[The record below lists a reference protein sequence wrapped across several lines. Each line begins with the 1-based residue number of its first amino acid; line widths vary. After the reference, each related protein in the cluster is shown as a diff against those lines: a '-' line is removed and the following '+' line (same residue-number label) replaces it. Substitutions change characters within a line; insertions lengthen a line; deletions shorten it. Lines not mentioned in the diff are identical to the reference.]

1 MNDEGRLEQVVDP
14 LTDISVDAWIE
25 VGKDKFLSGQVL
37 KKLFEDIQS
46 YLLFGLKPIE
56 DLAIG
61 GPSLLASGSLGK
73 DSLHLVLLL
82 RRENLYELGL
92 VLREL

>member
-1 MNDEGRLEQVVDP
+1 MNDEGRLEQVVDS

-25 VGKDKFLSGQVL
+25 VGEYKLLSGQVL
-37 KKLFEDIQS
+37 KALEHNAS
-46 YLLFGLKPIE
+46 YLLFGLESIK

-73 DSLHLVLLL
+73 DSFHLVLLF
-82 RRENLYELGL
+82 RREDLNELSL